1 MSKPQ
6 SETENIMIY
15 MGLISALIDQIEF
28 DLYRS
33 KFKDNYLNYKLK
45 DIQNELIKKERL
57 VFTRDNNHSDTV
69 FKQYRDAG
77 TIMLKMYRIGLQIS
91 EMDEIRAVG
100 FDAQLDSL
108 LVSYGI
114 DTDL

>member
-15 MGLISALIDQIEF
+15 MGLISALIDQIEM
-28 DLYRS
+28 DQYRS
-33 KFKDNYLNYKLK
+33 RFKDNFLKYKLK
-45 DIQNELIKKERL
+45 DLQNELVKKERL
-57 VFTRDNNHSDTV
+57 VFNRDNSHSDSV
-69 FKQYRDAG
+69 QKQYIDAG
-77 TIMLKMYRIGLQIS
+77 TIMLKLYRVGLLIS
-91 EMDEIRAVG
+91 TMDEVRAVG

>member
-15 MGLISALIDQIEF
+15 MGLISSLIDQIEF
-28 DLYRS
+28 DLFRS

-114 DTDL
+114 ETDL

>member
-33 KFKDNYLNYKLK
+33 RFKDNFLNYKLK

-57 VFTRDNNHSDTV
+57 VFTRDNSHSDSV
-69 FKQYRDAG
+69 HKQYRDAG
-77 TIMLKMYRIGLQIS
+77 TIMLKMYRIGLLIS
-91 EMDEIRAVG
+91 EMDDIRAVG

-114 DTDL
+114 ETDL

>member
-6 SETENIMIY
+6 SETENVMIY

-33 KFKDNYLNYKLK
+33 KFKDNYLKYKLK
-45 DIQNELIKKERL
+45 DIQNELVKKERL
-57 VFTRDNNHSDTV
+57 VFTRDNSHSDSV
-69 FKQYRDAG
+69 HKQYRDAG
-77 TIMLKMYRIGLQIS
+77 TIMLKMYRIGLLIS
-91 EMDEIRAVG
+91 EMDEMRAAL
-100 FDAQLDSL
+100 FDAQMDSL

-114 DTDL
+114 ETDL

>member
-28 DLYRS
+28 DLFRS
-33 KFKDNYLNYKLK
+33 KFKDNYLKYKLK

-57 VFTRDNNHSDTV
+57 VFTRDNNHSDNV

-77 TIMLKMYRIGLQIS
+77 TIMLKMYRIGLLIS

-114 DTDL
+114 ETDL